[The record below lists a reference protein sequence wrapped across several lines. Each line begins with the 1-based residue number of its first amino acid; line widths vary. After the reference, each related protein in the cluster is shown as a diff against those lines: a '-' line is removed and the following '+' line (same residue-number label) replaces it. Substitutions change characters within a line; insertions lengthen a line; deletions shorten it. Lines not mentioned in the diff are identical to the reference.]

1 MQAGAMRSFSML
13 VLCVTTLS
21 ACRDQRRAC
30 TEAFG
35 DGPTLDEGLL
45 NRCITEKWT
54 SRQVACVQKSGA
66 GMGMAFCFEAGE

>member
-1 MQAGAMRSFSML
+1 MRSSLLLLF
-13 VLCVTTLS
+13 CVTTLV

-35 DGPTLDEGLL
+35 EGPTQNDGLL
-45 NRCITEKWT
+45 DRCITEKWT
-54 SRQVACVQKSGA
+54 SQQVACVQKSGA